1 MLLRESYSLVSGRRR
16 RAQLGR
22 NPKTGVEISVA
33 ETHHPVFRTGVE
45 MKARLAG
52 TPGNALRAA
61 FHKLP
66 D

>member
-1 MLLRESYSLVSGRRR
+1 
-16 RAQLGR
+16 
-22 NPKTGVEISVA
+22 
-33 ETHHPVFRTGVE
+33 VE

-52 TPGNALRAA
+52 TPGDALRAA